1 MLGRRRNNVRISNL
15 PLVIHCM
22 ENEIYA
28 TSVTACPHSMIFFTV
43 SVDSTKILVHNFQ
56 KYMAVKAD
64 VSVPN

>member
-15 PLVIHCM
+15 PQVIHCM
-22 ENEIYA
+22 DNEIYT
-28 TSVTACPHSMIFFTV
+28 TSVTACPYSKAFFMV

-56 KYMAVKAD
+56 KYTAVKAD